1 MPVLHELLSAQ
12 AERDEAGIAA
22 LCQGGTLT
30 FGQAEVC
37 ADRIAAGLAARG
49 IRQGSRVG
57 LHLTRSLHL
66 MPALVGLLRAGGVC
80 VPVDP
85 EDPAERRTV
94 ILEFARTELV
104 LTERALLDAP
114 YPHGTVV
121 VAVED
126 LLEEKADFEPVA
138 VRGDALAFVFYTSGS
153 TGVPKGVMLSH
164 EALVSGQRWLQD
176 TFDLKPGER
185 HLLRTTLSITNLV
198 REVFWPLVHGGTA
211 VIVPPG
217 EHKDPDRLVEI
228 VNAAGVCNLLVVP
241 ALIAG
246 MLQNPAFAANTSL
259 RYVFCSSDVM
269 PGALAE
275 EFFASGPGA
284 RLFNMYGLTEALY
297 ASNFECLPGVT
308 YEGFVPIG
316 HAAELTPVILDDTLR
331 PVPDGQTG
339 ELCLTGTGM
348 ASGYDRLP
356 ELTAAKFPRTTAGRT
371 FRTGDLARR
380 TADGG
385 FELHGRMDDQVK
397 VSGYRVELG
406 EVEARLKTFPGVT
419 GAVVSGRRGA
429 GGHQRL
435 IAHLTCAGAVPAAAD
450 LRAHVARHLPAYM
463 VPAAFVIV
471 DAIPLTHN
479 GKVDRRALAGQDGHL
494 IHLAE
499 THQEPRTDLERY
511 LCGLW
516 ADVLDLAQVGIHD
529 DFLALG
535 GDSIQGFLI
544 AAKANA
550 EGLGLS
556 STQFFA
562 TPTVAE
568 TAALVESRRRA
579 LGDGRAVAA
588 VEPVV
593 PYGALAAVR
602 RHAADPDGIT
612 KLFPLTDMQKGMLF
626 HCQLDPDAG
635 VYVEQL
641 LYTLDGD
648 LDVDAFHRAW
658 QHVARRHEILR
669 TWIATRGL
677 DDPLHAVQQDVEPQW
692 TVLDWAG
699 HDGAAQDAML
709 GRWLDADQ
717 RRGFDLEQAPLF
729 RLALI
734 RTGAARYRF
743 VMTYHHLVLDI
754 WSLFV
759 LLRDAVEL
767 YRADRE
773 DTAPALPA
781 PRPYSDYVAFVLQQ
795 DTTDSRA
802 YWTERLAG
810 FKGPTVIGRTARPDL
825 SASDRELHAGATYGF
840 GPEATSSLLAYGR
853 DQRLTVNSMIQA
865 SWATVL
871 AALTDSDDV
880 CFGTTITHRP
890 VALSGIE
897 DMAGIFVNILP
908 LRLSLDPARPL
919 AGWLRHVQDTQLEAH
934 SHEKYPLPLIQ
945 QHPDLP
951 SGHLLF
957 ESLLVFENIPHGIG
971 WAGNGGLTVEQGPNR
986 GWTNY
991 PLTIGVSAQDELL
1004 FRVEY
1009 DRAHFDRD
1017 TVDRAM
1023 RSFLAV
1029 LHSIADGTP
1038 RSLGALLNGIAPAR
1052 HPDPADRTP
1061 TTAATPDEIDLA
1073 RIWTSVLGTGD
1084 LDVHTSFLDL
1094 GGSSLAALRVRTL
1107 AQEKGFTFT
1116 LRDLFSADG
1125 TLHRLATG
1133 RAR

>member
-12 AERDEAGIAA
+12 AVRDEAGIAS
-22 LCQGGTLT
+22 LCEGQTLT
-30 FGQAEVC
+30 FGQAEVH
-37 ADRIAAGLAARG
+37 ANRIAAGLAARG
-49 IRQGSRVG
+49 IALGSRVG
-57 LHLTRSLHL
+57 LHLSRSLHL

-94 ILEFARTELV
+94 ILEFARTDLV
-104 LTERALLDAP
+104 LTERALLTAA
-114 YPHGTVV
+114 YPPGTLV

-126 LLEEKADFEPVA
+126 LLAEKADFTPVA
-138 VRGDALAFVFYTSGS
+138 VGGDALAFVFYTSGS
-153 TGVPKGVMLSH
+153 TGVPKGVMLTH
-164 EALVSGQRWLQD
+164 QALVSGQYWLQD

-198 REVFWPLVHGGTA
+198 REVFWPLLHGGTA
-211 VIVPPG
+211 VVVPPG
-217 EHKDPDRLVEI
+217 DHKDPDRLVEI
-228 VNAAGVCNLLVVP
+228 INATGVCNLLVVP

-275 EFFASGPGA
+275 EFFATGPGA

-308 YEGFVPIG
+308 YDGFVPIG
-316 HAAELTPVILDDTLR
+316 HAAELTPLILDDMLR
-331 PVPDGQTG
+331 PVPDGETG

-356 ELTAAKFPRTTAGRT
+356 ELTTAKFAYTPAGRV

-406 EVEARLKTFPGVT
+406 EVEARLKTFPGIT

-435 IAHLTCAGAVPAAAD
+435 IAHLTCSGPAPTAAD

-463 VPAAFVIV
+463 VPAAFTVV

-516 ADVLDLAQVGIHD
+516 ADVLDLARVGVHD

-550 EGLGLS
+550 KGIGLS

-568 TAALVESRRRA
+568 TAAFVESRRRA
-579 LGDGRAVAA
+579 LSDGQAVAA

-593 PYGALAAVR
+593 PYGALAVVR
-602 RHAADPDGIT
+602 RRAADPDGIT

-626 HCQLDPDAG
+626 HCQLDPEAG

-648 LDVDAFHRAW
+648 LDTDAFHRAW
-658 QHVARRHEILR
+658 LHVARRHEILR
-669 TWIATRGL
+669 TWITTQGL
-677 DDPLHAVQQDVEPQW
+677 ADPLHAVQDDAQPQW
-692 TVLDWAG
+692 TVLDWTG
-699 HDGAAQDAML
+699 QDCVTQETMMSE
-709 GRWLDADQ
+709 WLEADQ

-729 RLALI
+729 RVALI
-734 RTGAARYRF
+734 RTSAARHRF

-759 LLRDAVEL
+759 LLRDAVEI

-773 DTAPALPA
+773 NTTPTLPA
-781 PRPYSDYVAFVLQQ
+781 PRPYSDYVAFVLHQ
-795 DTTDSRA
+795 DTADSRA
-802 YWTERLAG
+802 YWTERLAD
-810 FKGPTVIGRTARPDL
+810 FQGPTIIGRTARPDL
-825 SASDRELHAGATYGF
+825 SASDRDLHAGATYGF
-840 GPEATSSLLAYGR
+840 GPEATSRLLTYGR

-871 AALTDSDDV
+871 AALSRSGDV

-890 VALSGIE
+890 VALAGIE

-908 LRLSLDPARPL
+908 LRL
-919 AGWLRHVQDTQLEAH
+919 RHVQDTQLEAH
-934 SHEKYPLPLIQ
+934 AHEKYPLPLIQ
-945 QHPDLP
+945 EHPDLP

-1009 DRAHFDRD
+1009 DRAHFDRE

-1023 RSFLAV
+1023 RSFLAA

-1038 RSLGALLNGIAPAR
+1038 QSLGTLLNSI
-1052 HPDPADRTP
+1052 DPTAASVGRPT
-1061 TTAATPDEIDLA
+1061 TTAATPDESDLA
-1073 RIWTSVLGTGD
+1073 RIWTSVLGTAR
-1084 LDVHTSFLDL
+1084 LDTHTSFLDL
-1094 GGSSLAALRVRTL
+1094 GGSSLAALRVRAL
-1107 AQEKGFTFT
+1107 AQEEGFTFT
-1116 LRDLFSADG
+1116 LRDLFSAAG
-1125 TLHRLATG
+1125 TIHRLAAG
-1133 RAR
+1133 RA